1 MTAANN
7 KYPRQSYKKNRAT
20 TLVHAG
26 RHPAD
31 HQGAVN
37 PPVYHVSTVTYP
49 TVGEMRTAEKKPFD
63 GMRYGRFG
71 TPTSFALEEAV
82 CELEGGYRSIS
93 TASGLAAITG
103 TLQALLSAGDHILMV
118 DTTYYP
124 TRRFCDEHLKR
135 WGIET
140 TYYDPLVG
148 AGIASLIKPNTKVI
162 YVEAPGSLTFEM
174 QDIPAIAEVAHAH
187 GALVVMDNTW
197 SAGLFFKPFEKGVD
211 VSIQAAT
218 KFIVG
223 HSDAMLG
230 VITCG
235 AEAVWKKI
243 KSTIA
248 AQGVCA
254 GAEEVY
260 LGLRGFRTLGVR
272 LKQHQENGLA
282 LARWLQQRPEVVRV
296 LHPALPEDPG
306 HAIWKRDFTGACGL
320 FSFELKA
327 GITKEAVDAFLD
339 GLEFFG
345 IGYSWGGFESLIIP
359 TDGDVRR
366 TAVPWKAGSLLR
378 IHTGLEDPDD
388 LIADLAKGFERMAAI
403 G

>member
-1 MTAANN
+1 M
-7 KYPRQSYKKNRAT
+7 KRAT
-20 TLVHAG
+20 TIVHAG
-26 RHPAD
+26 RHPEQ

-49 TVGEMRTAEKKPFD
+49 SVGQMRSAEKKPFD

-82 CELEGGYRSIS
+82 CALEGGYRTIS
-93 TASGLAAITG
+93 TSSGLAAITG
-103 TLQALLSAGDHILMV
+103 TLSALLSAGDHLLMV
-118 DTTYYP
+118 DSTYFP
-124 TRRFCDEHLKR
+124 SRRFCDEHLKR

-140 TYYDPLVG
+140 TYYNPTIG
-148 AGIASLIKPNTKVI
+148 AGIEALIRPETKII

-174 QDIPAIAEVAHAH
+174 QDIPAIAAVAHAH

-197 SAGLFFKPFEKGVD
+197 SAGLYFQPFDKGVD
-211 VSIQAAT
+211 VSIQAGT

-230 VITCG
+230 LITCA
-235 AEAVWKKI
+235 AEPVWKKI
-243 KSTIA
+243 KSSLA

-260 LGLRGFRTLGVR
+260 LGLRGLRTLEVR
-272 LKQHQENGLA
+272 LRQHQESGLK
-282 LARWLQQRPEVVRV
+282 LARWLQQRPDVVRV

-306 HAIWKRDFTGACGL
+306 HAIWKRDFSGACGL
-320 FSFELKA
+320 FSFELTPCSDA
-327 GITKEAVDAFLD
+327 AVDAFLD

-345 IGYSWGGFESLIIP
+345 LGYSWGGFESLIIP
-359 TDGDVRR
+359 TTHDIKR
-366 TAVPWKAGSLLR
+366 TAVPWKSGPTLR

-388 LIADLAKGFERMAAI
+388 LIADLAKGFERLHAV